1 MILSFKKVEVDL
13 VNRVR
18 EFRKK
23 KGLTQLD
30 LADITE
36 IYQNDISQ
44 IETGGRKV
52 FPGWRKRLSEALE
65 VEEEILFPDEDELK

>member
-1 MILSFKKVEVDL
+1 M
-13 VNRVR
+13 NRVR
-18 EFRKK
+18 EFRNK
-23 KGLTQLD
+23 KGLTQLE
-30 LADITE
+30 LAEITE

-65 VEEEILFPDEDELK
+65 VEEEVLFPEDEGEK

>member
-1 MILSFKKVEVDL
+1 M
-13 VNRVR
+13 NRVR

-30 LADITE
+30 LAKITE

-52 FPGWRKRLSEALE
+52 FPGWRKRLAEALE
-65 VEEEILFPDEDELK
+65 VEEEVLFPDED